1 MIDHT
6 EDFSLEK
13 KKPFTPK
20 EMVYQNMKYLPW
32 ILASL
37 LISGILAII
46 YLRYTPDVFA
56 SKGKMIIK
64 SDNPTGAGDE
74 KFNRLLL
81 LEPGPNLTNEIAII
95 KSTSFVERVVEKMN
109 LQTEYKALG
118 NVRATVYYKDSP
130 IKLEV
135 ITRKDSTRSTF
146 QITILNENEFR
157 LNGGE
162 TKKFGDV
169 IKTATGLFRITY
181 INNKPIADL
190 QTREYEITYLP
201 LDIAAERLIKQLQV
215 KQSTEFGNIIEL
227 AFQSTSKELAT
238 DFVNA
243 LMDEYG
249 ISTIEEKTSIARN
262 TIRFIED
269 RLDSL
274 QSELSDVEGSIQQFR
289 EKNKGADLTTQT
301 LQYSAV
307 ITDAQSRTDELEVKK
322 RILSWLRDYLKK
334 ADNKDNTVPVNLGI
348 EEPTLLS
355 LVSTY
360 NQLQIQ
366 KTVLLKSTT
375 EKNPKVVELQESI
388 DKLQN
393 DIIESLNSIERS
405 YDISI
410 ARIRGRYE
418 EAQRNVVSIPG
429 KARQLLNIER
439 QQKIKEEL
447 YLLLLSKKEEVAI
460 AASAVSPNSTILE
473 KATNRPTLVEPI
485 SRNVFMKFLLA
496 GLVVPVVIIILI
508 AYFNDSVKSAMDIE
522 RITNTPLLGEVVR
535 SDDPSPVLVT
545 TNGRSFITEQFR
557 SIRNNIGFFATGTK
571 SPVLLIT
578 SSVSG
583 EGKTFI
589 STNVAAA
596 FAVAGKKTLLM
607 EFDIRKPKVAS
618 NFGINS
624 LKGISSI
631 LVANE
636 RPDLAVVSVKQ
647 IDNLY
652 ILPCGA
658 IPPNPSELLLLPEME
673 QLFKWAR
680 EHFDII
686 VVDSAPVGIVSDAL
700 SLSKYSDASLYIVR
714 QDYTLRKAIELIDKL
729 YVQKRLPNMS
739 IILNDVK
746 ITKGR
751 GYSYGYGYGYGYGG
765 GKDGG
770 GYFEFEKETKPS
782 FFKKLLNK

>member
-6 EDFSLEK
+6 EEFSLEK
-13 KKPFTPK
+13 KKSFTPM

-32 ILASL
+32 IIASL
-37 LISGILAII
+37 VISAILAVV
-46 YLRYTPDVFA
+46 YLRYTPDIFA

-64 SDNPTGAGDE
+64 SDNSAGTGDE

-95 KSTSFVERVVEKMN
+95 RSTSFVERVVEKMN
-109 LQTEYKALG
+109 LQMEYKALG

-135 ITRKDSTRSTF
+135 ITRKDSSRSTF
-146 QITILNENEFR
+146 QITILNENEFK
-157 LNGGE
+157 LNKSE
-162 TKKFGDV
+162 SKRFGDV
-169 IKTATGLFRITY
+169 IKTSNGLFRITY
-181 INNKPIADL
+181 INNRPITDL
-190 QTREYEITYLP
+190 QTREYEITCLP
-201 LDIAAERLIKQLQV
+201 LDVAAERLIRQLQV

-227 AFQSTSKELAT
+227 AFQSTSKDLAT

-289 EKNKGADLTTQT
+289 EKNQGADLATQS
-301 LQYSAV
+301 LQYSTL
-307 ITDAQSRTDELEVKK
+307 ISEAQSKTDEFEVKK
-322 RILSWLRDYLKK
+322 RILGWLRDYLKK
-334 ADNKDNTVPVNLGI
+334 EDNKDNTVPVNLGI
-348 EEPTLLS
+348 DEPTLLS
-355 LVSTY
+355 LVSSY

-375 EKNPKVVELQESI
+375 EKNPKVVELEESI
-388 DKLQN
+388 KKLQS

-410 ARIRGRYE
+410 ARIQGRYA
-418 EAQRNVVSIPG
+418 EAQKNVVSIPG

-460 AASAVSPNSTILE
+460 AASAVAPNSTILE
-473 KATNRPTLVEPI
+473 RATNRPVLVEPLPNNI
-485 SRNVFMKFLLA
+485 LMKFLLA
-496 GLVVPVVIIILI
+496 GIVVPILVIVLI
-508 AYFNDSVKSAMDIE
+508 TYFNDSIKSAMDIE
-522 RITNTPLLGEVVR
+522 RLTNTPLLGEVVR
-535 SDDPSPVLVT
+535 SDDPNPVLVT

-557 SIRNNIGFFATGTK
+557 SIRNNIGFFATASKT
-571 SPVLLIT
+571 PVLLIT
-578 SSVSG
+578 SSISG

-607 EFDIRKPKVAS
+607 EFDIRKPKIAS

-636 RPDLAVVSVKQ
+636 RPDATVISVNS
-647 IDNLY
+647 IPNLY
-652 ILPCGA
+652 VLPCGA
-658 IPPNPSELLLLPEME
+658 IPPNPSELLLLPDME
-673 QLFKWAR
+673 KLFDWAR
-680 EHFDII
+680 SNFDVII
-686 VVDSAPVGIVSDAL
+686 VDSAPIGIVSDAL
-700 SLSKYSDASLYIVR
+700 TLSKHADASLYIVR
-714 QDYTLRKAIELIDKL
+714 QDYTLKKAIELIDKL
-729 YVQKRLPNMS
+729 YVQKRLPSMS

-746 ITKGR
+746 MTKGR
-751 GYSYGYGYGYGYGG
+751 SYSYGYGYGYGV
-765 GKDGG
+765 GKEST
-770 GYFEFEKETKPS
+770 GYFEFETDKKPS

>member
-1 MIDHT
+1 M
-6 EDFSLEK
+6 
-13 KKPFTPK
+13 
-20 EMVYQNMKYLPW
+20 EMVYQNIKYLPW
-32 ILASL
+32 IFASL

-64 SDNPTGAGDE
+64 SDNPAGAGDE

-81 LEPGPNLTNEIAII
+81 LEPGPNLTNEIAVIR
-95 KSTSFVERVVEKMN
+95 STSFVERVVEKMN

-135 ITRKDSTRSTF
+135 ITRKDSTRSIF
-146 QITILNENEFR
+146 QITILNENEFL
-157 LNGGE
+157 LNNSE

-169 IKTATGLFRITY
+169 FKTSTGMFRLLY
-181 INNKPIADL
+181 INDKSINAL

-201 LDIAAERLIKQLQV
+201 LDVAAERLIRQLQV
-215 KQSTEFGNIIEL
+215 KQSTEFGNIIEV
-227 AFQSTSKELAT
+227 AFQSTNKELAT

-289 EKNKGADLTTQT
+289 EKNKGADLATQS
-301 LQYSAV
+301 LQYSAL
-307 ITDAQSRTDELEVKK
+307 INDAEVKTDELEVKK

-334 ADNKDNTVPVNLGI
+334 DDNKNNTVPVNLGI

-388 DKLQN
+388 DKLQG

-405 YDISI
+405 YDISK
-410 ARIRGRYE
+410 ARIQGRYE

-429 KARQLLNIER
+429 KVRQLLNIER

-473 KATNRPTLVEPI
+473 RATNRPNLVEPI
-485 SRNVFMKFLLA
+485 SKNVFMKFLLA
-496 GLVVPVVIIILI
+496 GLVVPILIIVLI

-522 RITNTPLLGEVVR
+522 RLTSTPLLGEVVR

-557 SIRNNIGFFATGTK
+557 SIRNNIGFFATASK
-571 SPVLLIT
+571 NPVLLIT
-578 SSVSG
+578 SSISG

-631 LVANE
+631 LVAHE
-636 RPDLAVVSVKQ
+636 RADIAVASVKE
-647 IDNLY
+647 IANLY

-673 QLFKWAR
+673 QLFSWAR
-680 EHFDII
+680 ANYDVI
-686 VVDSAPVGIVSDAL
+686 VVDSAPLGIVSDAIT
-700 SLSKYSDASLYIVR
+700 LSKFVDASLYIVR
-714 QDYTLRKAIELIDKL
+714 QDYTLKKAIELIDKL

-746 ITKGR
+746 MTKGR
-751 GYSYGYGYGYGYGG
+751 SYSYGYGYGYGV
-765 GKDGG
+765 GKESS
-770 GYFEFEKETKPS
+770 GYFEFEKEKKPS
-782 FFKKLLNK
+782 IFKKLLNK